1 MISITSIRPTENPMQ
16 WTVIFLHDDGTETTD
31 IVDGQDYQEATI
43 AAEIIADGL
52 NAS

>member
-1 MISITSIRPTENPMQ
+1 MISITSIRPTENPLQ
-16 WTVIFLHDDGTETTD
+16 WTVIFLHDDGSETTD

-43 AAEIIADGL
+43 AAENIIVDL